1 MTTSLVFCVAVFM
14 VMARPSAAVII
25 PIIIGAIVV
34 VGVVSALTAGRR
46 STQRST
52 PPGQSPAP
60 QLSQYQQS
68 GYQPFTSD
76 QSVQQPRSDRTPG
89 DRRNQTKQS
98 ILEQLVQQMASVGVD
113 PALSQTTTVQRRGTL
128 PGARART
135 SQVHA
140 PAGASQPAPSQ
151 PAAAPAP
158 APGSEIDLSDAR
170 SRMQPGSDIDLSD
183 ARSRMQPGSDI
194 RFDDLGLPASR
205 RPGERRP
212 AAGRVPASGTRG
224 ADRPAGSSAI
234 TDSLAS
240 SSLLGSSLTSSS
252 LIGSGSFL
260 MARSL
265 APSTT
270 RTGSDRTSR

>member
-1 MTTSLVFCVAVFM
+1 MAGKRPNTSRSRQLTTSLVFCVAVFM

-60 QLSQYQQS
+60 QLSQYH
-68 GYQPFTSD
+68 

-158 APGSEIDLSDAR
+158 AAGCEIALWA
-170 SRMQPGSDIDLSD
+170 

-224 ADRPAGSSAI
+224 AARPAGSSAI

-240 SSLLGSSLTSSS
+240 PGLLGSSLTSSS
-252 LIGSGSFL
+252 LIGSGSSL

>member
-1 MTTSLVFCVAVFM
+1 MAGKRPNTSRSRQLTTSLVFCVAVFM

-52 PPGQSPAP
+52 PPGQSSAP
-60 QLSQYQQS
+60 QLSQYQQA

-76 QSVQQPRSDRTPG
+76 QSVQQPRSDRASG
-89 DRRNQTKQS
+89 DRGSQTKQS
-98 ILEQLVQQMASVGVD
+98 ILEQLVQQVASVGVD
-113 PALSQTTTVQRRGTL
+113 PALSQPTTVQRRGTL

-170 SRMQPGSDIDLSD
+170 SRMQPGSDI
-183 ARSRMQPGSDI
+183 

-205 RPGERRP
+205 RSGERRP

-240 SSLLGSSLTSSS
+240 PSLLGSSLTSSS
-252 LIGSGSFL
+252 LIGSGSSL
-260 MARSL
+260 MAHSL

>member
-52 PPGQSPAP
+52 PPGQSSAP
-60 QLSQYQQS
+60 QLSQYQQA

-76 QSVQQPRSDRTPG
+76 QSVQQPRSDRASG
-89 DRRNQTKQS
+89 DRGSQTKQS
-98 ILEQLVQQMASVGVD
+98 ILEQLVQQVASVGVD
-113 PALSQTTTVQRRGTL
+113 PALSQPTTVQRRGTL

-140 PAGASQPAPSQ
+140 PAGASQ

-170 SRMQPGSDIDLSD
+170 SRMQPGSDI
-183 ARSRMQPGSDI
+183 

-205 RPGERRP
+205 RSGERRP

-240 SSLLGSSLTSSS
+240 PSLLGSSLTSSS
-252 LIGSGSFL
+252 LIGSGSSL
-260 MARSL
+260 MAHSL